1 MNANLLTMAEFMRRE
16 TGITVKPLQ
25 LPSLEAAMRRVEP
38 TMTVDAF
45 VSAITDRGTGAPL
58 LERMID
64 EFTIKETFFFRQRLE
79 LDAIDWRSLVEQARA
94 SGSPVA
100 RVWVA
105 ATASGEEAYTL
116 AILASEAFA
125 PNPPPV
131 LIHATDIS
139 PSALARAQRG
149 RYGKRS
155 ARALEQTVLDRY
167 FTHAGPDVVVGERL
181 RGVVRF
187 SRQNLVG
194 RCTPAAGGPF
204 DLITCRN
211 VLIYF
216 EPDVADR
223 VVDGLTQA
231 LDPAGRLLL
240 GAADRLCCS
249 AARLLGPTRS
259 GAAAPPAN
267 QRSAAPSAHQRP
279 AAAQTLRRPL
289 GREPREPPL
298 APAAGPAA
306 ELSID
311 LDDALRAANQGDL
324 EAALGA
330 TARALNRD
338 ALDPKA
344 HFLRGLALRGVG
356 RHAEAISA
364 FRSALYVDPGFGL
377 AAFEMG
383 RALEACGDETS
394 AARSYNQ
401 ALKTFD
407 RTPDSVLTYSQL
419 HSGDVAAACA
429 IRLLALSKPVP
440 TRQARGMP

>member
-1 MNANLLTMAEFMRRE
+1 MNANLLTMAELMRRE
-16 TGITVKPLQ
+16 TGITIKPPQ

-38 TMTVDAF
+38 TMTANEF
-45 VSAITDRGTGAPL
+45 VLAITDSAAGAPL

-64 EFTIKETFFFRQRLE
+64 EFTIKETFFFRQRLD
-79 LDAIDWRSLVEQARA
+79 LDAIDWPSLVDQARA
-94 SGSPVA
+94 SGSSVA

-125 PNPPPV
+125 PDPAPV
-131 LIHATDIS
+131 TIHATDIS
-139 PSALARAQRG
+139 PSVLIRARRG
-149 RYGKRS
+149 RYGPRS
-155 ARALEQTVLDRY
+155 ARALEPAVLDRY
-167 FTHAGPDVVVGERL
+167 FTQDGPDVVVGERL
-181 RGVVRF
+181 RRIVRF

-194 RCTPAAGGPF
+194 RFTPATGGPF

-231 LDPAGRLLL
+231 LDRSGTLLL

-249 AARLLGPTRS
+249 AARLLRPSRPGPATQ
-259 GAAAPPAN
+259 PAN
-267 QRSAAPSAHQRP
+267 QHP

-289 GREPREPPL
+289 GRAPLEAPP
-298 APAAGPAA
+298 APAANPAG
-306 ELSID
+306 EHTTD

-324 EAALGA
+324 QAALDA
-330 TARALNRD
+330 TDRALSRD
-338 ALDPKA
+338 ALDTKA
-344 HFLRGLALRGVG
+344 HFLRGLAQRGLG
-356 RHAEAISA
+356 RPAEAISA

-394 AARSYNQ
+394 AARAYKQ
-401 ALKTFD
+401 ALRTFD
-407 RTPDSVLTYSQL
+407 RTPESALDYSEL
-419 HSGDVAAACA
+419 HSADVAGACA
-429 IRLLALSKPVP
+429 IRLLALSKPRAD
-440 TRQARGMP
+440 RQARGMP